1 MTDNMR
7 IWRAVEKTDP
17 AHTKKV
23 NQRGGFTAI
32 SAHYQVMRATE
43 AFGPVGIGWGYET
56 AAPFML
62 DTLVVVP
69 ITLWHGKRDN
79 TFGPLYGSAELRDS
93 KGRLDQDA
101 PKKAT
106 TDGLTKALSQL
117 GFNADVFLGK
127 FDDNKYVAQLTQEFA
142 AQVEK
147 ISDDQRNILMTLFEQ
162 SGADIKGFCTFFK
175 IEALPE
181 LPAAAYE
188 KAAAMLE
195 KKLAQKSQSEA
206 A

>member
-7 IWRAVEKTDP
+7 IWNAVEKTDP

-32 SAHYQVMRATE
+32 SAPSQVMRATE
-43 AFGPVGIGWGYET
+43 AVGPVGIGWGYET
-56 AAPFML
+56 GTPFML

-69 ITLWHGKRDN
+69 ITLWHGQRDN

-127 FDDNKYVAQLTQEFA
+127 FDDNNYVAQITQEFSGP
-142 AQVEK
+142 VITE
-147 ISDDQRNILMTLFEQ
+147 DQRNILMTMFEQ

-175 IEALPE
+175 IEALPD
-181 LPAAAYE
+181 L
-188 KAAAMLE
+188 KAAEYDKAVAMLE
-195 KKLAQKSQSEA
+195 KKLAAKTRDA

>member
-7 IWRAVEKTDP
+7 IWNAVEKTDP
-17 AHTKKV
+17 AHNKKV

-56 AAPFML
+56 GTPFML

-69 ITLWHGKRDN
+69 ITLWHGQRDN

-127 FDDNKYVAQLTQEFA
+127 FDDNKYVAQITQEFSGP
-142 AQVEK
+142 VITE
-147 ISDDQRNILMTLFEQ
+147 DQRNILMTMFEQ

-175 IEALPE
+175 IEALPD
-181 LPAAAYE
+181 L
-188 KAAAMLE
+188 KAAEYDKAVAMLE
-195 KKLAQKSQSEA
+195 KKLAAKTRDA

>member
-7 IWRAVEKTDP
+7 IWNAVEKTDP

-56 AAPFML
+56 GTPFML

-69 ITLWHGKRDN
+69 ITLWHGQRDN

-127 FDDNKYVAQLTQEFA
+127 FDDNKYVAQITQEFSGP
-142 AQVEK
+142 VITE
-147 ISDDQRNILMTLFEQ
+147 DQRNILMTMFEQ

-175 IEALPE
+175 IEALPD
-181 LPAAAYE
+181 L
-188 KAAAMLE
+188 KAAEYDKAVAMLE
-195 KKLAQKSQSEA
+195 KKLAAKTRDA

>member
-7 IWRAVEKTDP
+7 IWNAVEKTDP

-56 AAPFML
+56 GTPFML

-69 ITLWHGKRDN
+69 ITLWHGQRDI
-79 TFGPLYGSAELRDS
+79 TFGPLYGSAVLRDS

-127 FDDNKYVAQLTQEFA
+127 FDDNKYVAQITQEFSGP
-142 AQVEK
+142 VITE
-147 ISDDQRNILMTLFEQ
+147 DQRNILMTMFEQ

-175 IEALPE
+175 IEALPD
-181 LPAAAYE
+181 L
-188 KAAAMLE
+188 KAAEYDKAVAMLE
-195 KKLAQKSQSEA
+195 KKLAAKTRDA